1 MSKIAKSVLTSV
13 LLLAALIS
21 PTQASAN
28 ARSCSRETVSVKL
41 SDTSVQTYNVVG
53 WLCGS
58 TRNNVVQL
66 LVSGLTYDHT
76 YWDQSPAYSYVRF
89 ANAAGVATFNID
101 RIGVGES
108 DKPPAAEVTV
118 PSEAFVV
125 KQIVHR
131 LKDHY
136 GFKKV
141 IGVGHSLGAAI
152 LMIEGSY
159 PDAGV
164 DGLILAD
171 YTHAGNVPFIIEISS
186 LRYPAAEDPKFAGAG
201 LPEGYVTSLPG
212 TRGYQFFNEDFADPR
227 VIAADERLKAT
238 GTTGELSTI
247 NVARNPAYSS
257 AIKAPVLFVVG
268 QKDRLDCD
276 EAIVG
281 LSCQNSKAIEDRE
294 ESLFPNVRSFE
305 AFTLRSSGHST
316 NLHFDAVVW
325 YLKANLW
332 SRGI

>member
-1 MSKIAKSVLTSV
+1 MNKIAKSVLASV
-13 LLLAALIS
+13 LLLALLSI
-21 PTQASAN
+21 PTLASAHFS
-28 ARSCSRETVSVKL
+28 SCSRETVSVKL
-41 SDTSVQTYNVVG
+41 SEDAIQSYNVIG
-53 WLCGS
+53 WLCGNTS
-58 TRNNVVQL
+58 SGMVQL

-76 YWDQSPAYSYVRF
+76 YWDQSPNYSYVRF
-89 ANAAGVATFNID
+89 ASAIGTTTFNID

-131 LKDHY
+131 LKDY
-136 GFKKV
+136 YNFRKV

-171 YTHAGNVPFIIEISS
+171 YTHVGNVPFIISISA
-186 LRYPAAEDPKFAGAG
+186 LRHPAADDPKFVDAK
-201 LPEGYVTSLPG
+201 LPQGYVTSLPG
-212 TRGYQFFNEDFADPR
+212 TRGHQFFNEDFADPN

-247 NVARNPAYSS
+247 NVARNPVYSG
-257 AIKAPVLFVVG
+257 AITVPVLVVVG

-276 EAIVG
+276 EAVVG
-281 LSCQNSKAIEDRE
+281 LSCQNRKAIEDRE
-294 ESLFPNVRSFE
+294 ASFFPSAKSFE
-305 AFTLRSSGHST
+305 TFTLRSSGHST
-316 NLHFDAVVW
+316 NLHYDAVVW

-332 SRGI
+332 SKKI

>member
-1 MSKIAKSVLTSV
+1 VKAVSISV
-13 LLLAALIS
+13 LLLAALMS

-28 ARSCSRETVSVKL
+28 TNTRSCSRETASVKL
-41 SDTSVQTYNVVG
+41 SDTAEQTYNVVG
-53 WLCGS
+53 WLCGNARS
-58 TRNNVVQL
+58 DAVQL

-89 ANAAGVATFNID
+89 ANAVGATTFNID

-125 KQIVHR
+125 KQIAHR

-159 PDAGV
+159 SDAGV

-171 YTHAGNVPFIIEISS
+171 YTHVGNVPFIVEISS
-186 LRYPAAEDPKFAGAG
+186 LRHPAADDPKFAGAG

-212 TRGYQFFNEDFADPR
+212 TRGHQFFNEDFVDPR
-227 VIAADERLKAT
+227 VVAADETLKAT
-238 GTTGELSTI
+238 GTTGELLTI
-247 NVARNPAYSS
+247 NVARNPVYSS
-257 AIKAPVLFVVG
+257 AIRVPVLIVVG

-276 EAIVG
+276 EAVVG
-281 LSCQNSKAIEDRE
+281 LSCQSSKAIEDRE
-294 ESLFPNVRSFE
+294 ESLFPNARSFE

-332 SRGI
+332 SRGV